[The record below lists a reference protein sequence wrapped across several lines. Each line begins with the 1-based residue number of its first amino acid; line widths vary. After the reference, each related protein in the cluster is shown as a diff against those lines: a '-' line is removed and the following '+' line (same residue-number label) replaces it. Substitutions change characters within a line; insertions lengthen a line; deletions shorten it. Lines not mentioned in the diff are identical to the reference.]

1 MAKQCFQYG
10 ISGYRQMPESFRA
23 FKGLRG
29 ISKEVVPLTR
39 AERSEVANQFLKHGF
54 RAAVAHIK
62 HLERQREHRSKRY
75 VTYGFKAQEQPN
87 LFVYCPQVYCRA
99 DAPIEERLRVF
110 KRVRRQLEHDN
121 GEVKTSTECELDG
134 EYRPVNIRKNIVTAD
149 FNRPIR
155 IWLKDAA

>member
-1 MAKQCFQYG
+1 MAKQRFQYG

-87 LFVYCPQVYCRA
+87 LFVRRYIA
-99 DAPIEERLRVF
+99 
-110 KRVRRQLEHDN
+110 VRTLQLKSGCVCLSGSE
-121 GEVKTSTECELDG
+121 GSWST
-134 EYRPVNIRKNIVTAD
+134 ITA
-149 FNRPIR
+149 
-155 IWLKDAA
+155 K